1 MCEVNVYGS
10 TTAKR
15 EKYVGLCNS
24 NLVDDDFEW
33 KLPFRCSSDD
43 KSPKSLKEIATEKL
57 NVNISYGA
65 NSEKDKVDTLP
76 KSLKEIAKENVIKV
90 NISNGTN
97 TKKDKVDELP
107 IIKSLK
113 EIAKETLAANISHG
127 AELNKEYVDEIIN
140 GMCRNCLKNVC
151 QFNKERKTQNNNLD
165 YLCKVEVSED
175 LDTYSGSDSLEEQD
189 TLLDTEGNHSIMAQL
204 SPHTS
209 AMSESTISC
218 NSYHTANSVETENEV
233 SEDLDEDTDLEETF
247 FDAWDI
253 LNTPKFFRRLS
264 DSFCNRRDDSHSS
277 VGFTPSSYHDTS
289 SHEIYVEDADTGLG
303 HAVLSSTQFDVTH
316 SVSLDEILHTSSTSE
331 NNSLNGSKHA
341 ENPTFNLDE
350 KKKGSVERLKSS
362 KENREEEVV
371 TTLSLVDITD
381 LQCPETEL
389 SPPCQSRSH
398 CSGLFYVQKSSSP
411 LVLKEVSCACV
422 KHLQYVRGRWEIL
435 S

>member
-15 EKYVGLCNS
+15 EKYVVLCNS
-24 NLVDDDFEW
+24 NLVDDHVEW
-33 KLPFRCSSDD
+33 KHPFRCRADVDD
-43 KSPKSLKEIATEKL
+43 MMVYFPKSLKEIATEKL
-57 NVNISYGA
+57 NVNISNGA
-65 NSEKDKVDTLP
+65 NSKKDKLDKLP
-76 KSLKEIAKENVIKV
+76 KSLKEIANENVKV
-90 NISNGTN
+90 NISNGIN
-97 TKKDKVDELP
+97 TKKENVDKLP

-113 EIAKETLAANISHG
+113 EIAKETLAVNISQG

-140 GMCRNCLKNVC
+140 GLCRNCLKNVC
-151 QFNKERKTQNNNLD
+151 HINKEGKTQNDNFHN
-165 YLCKVEVSED
+165 LCKVEVSED

-289 SHEIYVEDADTGLG
+289 SHEIYIEDADTGLG

-316 SVSLDEILHTSSTSE
+316 SVSLDEILHTGSPSTSSSP
-331 NNSLNGSKHA
+331 NHSKHV
-341 ENPTFNLDE
+341 ETPVTNLDE
-350 KKKGSVERLKSS
+350 NKKGSVERLKLS
-362 KENREEEVV
+362 KENKEEEVV

-381 LQCPETEL
+381 LQCPETEI

-398 CSGLFYVQKSSSP
+398 CSGLFYVQKSST
-411 LVLKEVSCACV
+411 LWFK
-422 KHLQYVRGRWEIL
+422 KI
-435 S
+435 

>member
-1 MCEVNVYGS
+1 MCEVNIYGS

-15 EKYVGLCNS
+15 EKYVRLCNS
-24 NLVDDDFEW
+24 NLVDDHVEW
-33 KLPFRCSSDD
+33 KHPFRCRGDG

-57 NVNISYGA
+57 NVNISNGA
-65 NSEKDKVDTLP
+65 NSKKDKVDKLP
-76 KSLKEIAKENVIKV
+76 KSLKEIAKENVKV
-90 NISNGTN
+90 IFSNGTN
-97 TKKDKVDELP
+97 AKKENVDKLP

-140 GMCRNCLKNVC
+140 GLCRNCLKNVC
-151 QFNKERKTQNNNLD
+151 QINKEGKTQNGDLG

-189 TLLDTEGNHSIMAQL
+189 TLLDTEGNHSIKAQL

-209 AMSESTISC
+209 AMSDSTISC

-233 SEDLDEDTDLEETF
+233 SEDLDNDTDLEETF

-277 VGFTPSSYHDTS
+277 VGFTSSSYHDTS

-316 SVSLDEILHTSSTSE
+316 SVSLDEILHTNSTSE

-341 ENPTFNLDE
+341 ENPTSNLDE

-362 KENREEEVV
+362 KEEEVV
-371 TTLSLVDITD
+371 TTLSPVDIID

-389 SPPCQSRSH
+389 SPPCQSRLY
-398 CSGLFYVQKSSSP
+398 CYGLIYVQKSSTLGS
-411 LVLKEVSCACV
+411 KKMSCACV
-422 KHLQYVRGRWEIL
+422 KHLQYGRGRWEIL